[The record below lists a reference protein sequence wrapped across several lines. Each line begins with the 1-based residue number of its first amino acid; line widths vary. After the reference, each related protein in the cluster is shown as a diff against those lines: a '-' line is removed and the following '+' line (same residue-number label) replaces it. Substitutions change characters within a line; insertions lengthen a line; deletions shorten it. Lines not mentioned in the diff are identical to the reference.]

1 MRVRAAAWFAA
12 LVWLALT
19 AALAPAMADAWRVRD
34 GFDLNARAG
43 SGTGHAVIKLHLEKT
58 GVEIGELIGYGDA
71 RLPELSEANFGY
83 RQVPQHLSRGS
94 IFALGRPVAILSET
108 EELIPRTPT
117 HVVIS
122 KADIIETP
130 GDPLSVI
137 ETFAPGVTVHV
148 VEQADAW
155 VRIAV
160 NGARIGW
167 GETARLAVLQ

>member
-1 MRVRAAAWFAA
+1 MRVRRRG
-12 LVWLALT
+12 
-19 AALAPAMADAWRVRD
+19 MADAWRVRD
-34 GFDLNARAG
+34 GSDLNACAG
-43 SGTGHAVIKLHLEKT
+43 SGTGHAVIELSLEKT
-58 GVEIGELIGYGDA
+58 GGRDRRVDRLWGRTVAGTVGGEF
-71 RLPELSEANFGY
+71 RLPPGSAAPEPGEHLRA
-83 RQVPQHLSRGS
+83 RQAGGDP
-94 IFALGRPVAILSET
+94 LGDGGVD
-108 EELIPRTPT
+108 PRTPT

-167 GETARLAVLQ
+167 VETARLAVLQ